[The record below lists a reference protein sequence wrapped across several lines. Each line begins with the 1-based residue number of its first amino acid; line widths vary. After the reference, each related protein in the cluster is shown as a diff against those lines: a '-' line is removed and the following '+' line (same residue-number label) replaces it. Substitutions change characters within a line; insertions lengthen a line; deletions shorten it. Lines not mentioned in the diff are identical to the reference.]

1 MTKKSYNKHVR
12 PYGESNNGPVNVEVD
27 LFIRSISNLN
37 EINMEYSTQITLR
50 QKWFDERLSYGNNK
64 SIVSFLPEYFILTD
78 DSKIWMVDTFFPN
91 EKNGHR
97 HMIDKPNMLLR
108 IYGNGKVLYS
118 VRLSLVLS
126 CPMYL
131 QYYPMDV
138 QNCYI
143 DLASYG
149 YTKDDIIY
157 KWNNETPIQLRDG
170 LTKSLPQFEIINY
183 TTTTC
188 ESITKLGNFSCIRFN
203 FSLKRQFG
211 YYLLHLFIPSIMLVM
226 VSWISFYLDP
236 NAVPGRVTLG
246 TVTLL
251 TLIANA
257 NGINSKLPPVS
268 YIKAIDVW
276 ILFCILFLFTSLIEF
291 AVTCFLYNRIPTYT
305 LVDEVEN
312 NYTNS
317 RVIQSNSNEL
327 KIKILDKFSG
337 NKAKKIDCISRI
349 IFPIFF
355 LFFNITFWTYYSEQR
370 YK

>member
-1 MTKKSYNKHVR
+1 MNKESYNSRVR
-12 PYGESNNGPVNVEVD
+12 PDFKVNKDAVEVDVD

-37 EINMEYSTQITLR
+37 EINMEYLSQITLR
-50 QKWFDERLSYGNNK
+50 QKWVDERLAYGNNK
-64 SIVSFLPEYFILTD
+64 SILNPPEYFILND

-91 EKNGHR
+91 EKSAHR

-108 IYGNGKVLYS
+108 VYGNGSIIYS

-149 YTKDDIIY
+149 YTKEDIEY
-157 KWNNETPIQLRDG
+157 KWNDEAPIQFRKG

-188 ESITKLGNFSCIRFN
+188 ESVTKLGNFSCLRFK
-203 FSLKRQFG
+203 FSLKRQIG
-211 YYLLHLFIPSIMLVM
+211 YYLLHLFIPSILLVM

-268 YIKAIDVW
+268 YIKAIDIW
-276 ILFCILFLFTSLIEF
+276 ILFCVVFLFTALVEF
-291 AVTCFLYNRIPTYT
+291 AITCFLYNRKPTYT
-305 LVDEVEN
+305 LVDKTERNHSNIEDREG
-312 NYTNS
+312 NS
-317 RVIQSNSNEL
+317 YNCRM
-327 KIKILDKFSG
+327 KFFDRFSG
-337 NKAKKIDCISRI
+337 NNAKQIECMSRMV
-349 IFPIFF
+349 FPICF
-355 LFFNITFWTYYSEQR
+355 LLFNVFFWTYYSEQR
-370 YK
+370 YNY